1 MKEKGYAVLI
11 ADVVGSR
18 TRGDLRALL
27 GQRLETASRAHLR
40 SKHIRLPY
48 AVTAG
53 DEFQTIVSS
62 YARLPELIF
71 DLRELLRPLQLRVGI
86 GIGTVPGVV
95 REPVNRL
102 GGEAFQFARMA
113 LERVKE
119 GEGNKFRV
127 LTGFKTHDAGFDSTA
142 NLIYALQDTLLLKVT
157 EKQWETIAVFRK
169 KRRLQDAAKAMR
181 LDVSTVSR
189 NLKRGYFWQV
199 QETMKGMKV
208 LLEETWG
215 PLYENVQE
223 STVVPKCARGGMRWK
238 M

>member
-1 MKEKGYAVLI
+1 MKEKRYVVLI

-18 TRGDLRALL
+18 TRRDLRALL
-27 GQRLETASRAHLR
+27 GQRLAKASRAHLR
-40 SKHIRLPY
+40 GKHIRLPY

-53 DEFQTIVSS
+53 DEFQTIMTS

-71 DLRELLRPLQLRVGI
+71 DLRELLRPLRLRMGI
-86 GIGTVPGVV
+86 GIGTVSGKVHG
-95 REPVNRL
+95 PVNRL
-102 GGEAFQFARMA
+102 GGEAFQFARQA
-113 LERVKE
+113 LERVKG

-127 LTGFKTHDAGFDSTA
+127 LTGFKTQDTAFDSTA

-169 KRRLQDAAKAMR
+169 KRRLRDTAEAMR

-199 QETMKGMKV
+199 EETLKGMKT
-208 LLEETWG
+208 LLQERWG
-215 PLYENVQE
+215 PLYEHVQ
-223 STVVPKCARGGMRWK
+223 K
-238 M
+238 

>member
-1 MKEKGYAVLI
+1 MKEKRYPVLI

-18 TRGDLRALL
+18 TRRDLRALL
-27 GQRLETASRAHLR
+27 GQRLATASRAHLR
-40 SKHIRLPY
+40 GKQIRLPY

-53 DEFQTIVSS
+53 DEFQTIVTS

-71 DLRELLRPLQLRVGI
+71 DLRELLRPLRLRMGI
-86 GIGTVPGVV
+86 GIGTVPGKV
-95 REPVNRL
+95 RGPVNRL
-102 GGEAFQFARMA
+102 GGEAFQFARQA
-113 LERVKE
+113 LERLKE

-127 LTGFKTHDAGFDSTA
+127 LTGFKTQDTAFDSTA

-169 KRRLQDAAKAMR
+169 KRRLQDAAEAMR

-199 QETMKGMKV
+199 EETMKGMKV
-208 LLEETWG
+208 LLQERWG
-215 PLYENVQE
+215 PVYENVQE
-223 STVVPKCARGGMRWK
+223 
-238 M
+238 